1 MQLYPADLELF
12 WHVKEWHCCSK
23 YVEKLGIKM
32 LFKKEKKT
40 KTSTPEPKSCTE
52 MKRSPGKLV
61 EIHLTYSVLLFDQA
75 SVWGVGMES
84 GFLLYQITFHVPSA

>member
-1 MQLYPADLELF
+1 
-12 WHVKEWHCCSK
+12 
-23 YVEKLGIKM
+23 
-32 LFKKEKKT
+32 
-40 KTSTPEPKSCTE
+40 

-61 EIHLTYSVLLFDQA
+61 EIHLTYSVLLVDQA